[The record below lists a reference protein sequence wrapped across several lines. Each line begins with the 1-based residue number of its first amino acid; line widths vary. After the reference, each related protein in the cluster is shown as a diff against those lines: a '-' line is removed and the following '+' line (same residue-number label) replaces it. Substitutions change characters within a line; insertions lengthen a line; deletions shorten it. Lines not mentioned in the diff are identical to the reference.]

1 MNGSWSFWMWGNYW
15 YGVQCRWCM
24 VLDSKLLDLE
34 IYGGTL
40 ETTMKVRKLMEF
52 LGVVSGEVLG
62 PF

>member
-1 MNGSWSFWMWGNYW
+1 
-15 YGVQCRWCM
+15 M